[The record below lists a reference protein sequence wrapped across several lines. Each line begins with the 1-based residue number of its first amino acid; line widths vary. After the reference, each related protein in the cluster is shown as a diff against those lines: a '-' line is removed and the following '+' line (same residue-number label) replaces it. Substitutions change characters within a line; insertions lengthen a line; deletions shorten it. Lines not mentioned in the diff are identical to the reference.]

1 MPWIGSGAT
10 HETFFKALPA
20 LGVRYLVGHSLFPQA
35 DQQLMPARTFPRSQP
50 RGPYGAWQGGK
61 WEVYEFPHPN
71 VGDYSPTHV
80 VTAGSAAEIVA
91 HLSGPDFD
99 FRRDVELGEASQP
112 LVPAREP
119 RLSITRGG
127 LHFSA
132 ESDGTS
138 LILLPQQFYNC
149 LKASDPTV
157 RIVRANLTS
166 AAVLFSGKVD
176 TDISLGYGMF
186 SPACRRA
193 DLADV
198 NRLGMVLPGRP
209 NQTKHGWD
217 DSMKRLGAAVTAI
230 K

>member
-1 MPWIGSGAT
+1 M
-10 HETFFKALPA
+10 
-20 LGVRYLVGHSLFPQA
+20 
-35 DQQLMPARTFPRSQP
+35 
-50 RGPYGAWQGGK
+50 
-61 WEVYEFPHPN
+61 
-71 VGDYSPTHV
+71 
-80 VTAGSAAEIVA
+80 TAGSAAEIIA

-99 FRRDVELGEASQP
+99 FRRDVVLGEASQP

-138 LILLPQQFYNC
+138 LVLLPQQFYNC
-149 LKASDPTV
+149 LKASDPNV

-176 TDISLGYGMF
+176 TDISLGYGML

-209 NQTKHGWD
+209 NQTEHGWD
-217 DSMKRLGAAVTAI
+217 DPMKRLGAAVTAI
-230 K
+230 SVFHGTPWRSD